1 MATWNL
7 ASNDELKEII
17 DDDTI
22 DYTIRKAKLC
32 ELLSRTIGE
41 SMQEA

>member
-1 MATWNL
+1 MVTWNL

-22 DYTIRKAKLC
+22 DYTIRIAKLR

-41 SMQEA
+41 SKQGT